1 MALAISL
8 AGAGGAVEE
17 ADAQEESASVDPIT
31 CWWKSSAGSVRVGEP
46 FDVILTCAV
55 VETPAVRVVVEES
68 RLDPAVAQMPP
79 FDLIGGRRGGS
90 LPAPADGRRFF
101 QYEYTLRLIAE
112 QAFDTDVSLPPL
124 QLSYRVEHRRAPG
137 ESAQGRELTYALPPL
152 AMRIVS
158 TVPAGAKDPRE
169 APAPTFAAIER
180 VAFRG
185 TLLRVLAIGL
195 FVLGLLLLAR
205 LAVGALRRRTP
216 AADTERDLPVRA
228 ILAAV
233 RDELREVRAARDERS
248 RWTPELAA
256 RALVALRIAASHAAG
271 QPIAQQP
278 LLSSSASAHADEARA
293 ARATTMAEAAI
304 AQGAPAG
311 RDAAAVVVDRA
322 DAVSAG
328 QLLIRGRLGAATL
341 VSGSMTAGGTRGP
354 GEAQRTAD
362 VDRAASTRGGAAS
375 AGAARASAGERP
387 VLREALARFDA
398 VRYGRDAE
406 SALTAPA
413 SVARL
418 DEAMAESLQAVD
430 RLAAEHTWIAE
441 AGAALRARLS
451 VLSGGRWTR

>member
-17 ADAQEESASVDPIT
+17 VDAQEESASVDPIT
-31 CWWKSSAGSVRVGEP
+31 CWWKASAGSVRVGEP

-55 VETPAVRVVVEES
+55 VETPSVRVVVEES

-79 FDLIGGRRGGS
+79 FDLIGGRRAGS
-90 LPAPADGRRFF
+90 LPATADGRRFF

-124 QLSYRVEHRRAPG
+124 QLSYRVEHRSAPG

-158 TVPAGAKDPRE
+158 TVPAGAKELRE

-205 LAVGALRRRTP
+205 LAVAALRRRTP
-216 AADTERDLPVRA
+216 VTDTERDLPVRA

-233 RDELREVRAARDERS
+233 RDELREVRAARAELS
-248 RWTPELAA
+248 RWTPELAG

-271 QPIAQQP
+271 QPITQQP
-278 LLSSSASAHADEARA
+278 LLSSSASARA
-293 ARATTMAEAAI
+293 
-304 AQGAPAG
+304 GVAP
-311 RDAAAVVVDRA
+311 D
-322 DAVSAG
+322 G
-328 QLLIRGRLGAATL
+328 QLLIGGRLGAATL
-341 VSGSMTAGGTRGP
+341 VSGAMTAGGTRGS
-354 GEAQRTAD
+354 GDTQRTAD
-362 VDRAASTRGGAAS
+362 VARSATNAGATIGAATS
-375 AGAARASAGERP
+375 ADATHAGADAQP
-387 VLREALARFDA
+387 VLRDALARFDA
-398 VRYGRDAE
+398 VRFGRNAE
-406 SALTAPA
+406 TALTDTA

-418 DEAMAESLQAVD
+418 DDAMAESVRAVD
-430 RLAAEHTWIAE
+430 LLAAEHTWSAE
-441 AGAALRARLS
+441 AAAALRARLS

>member
-205 LAVGALRRRTP
+205 LAVAALRRRTP
-216 AADTERDLPVRA
+216 ATDTERDLPVRA

-233 RDELREVRAARDERS
+233 RDELREVRAARDELS

-278 LLSSSASAHADEARA
+278 LLSSSASARA
-293 ARATTMAEAAI
+293 GA
-304 AQGAPAG
+304 APAG
-311 RDAAAVVVDRA
+311 
-322 DAVSAG
+322 
-328 QLLIRGRLGAATL
+328 QLVIRGRLGAAAL
-341 VSGSMTAGGTRGP
+341 VSGSMTAGGTRGSS
-354 GEAQRTAD
+354 EAQRT
-362 VDRAASTRGGAAS
+362 VDGERSASARGGATS
-375 AGAARASAGERP
+375 AGAAHAAADAQP
-387 VLREALARFDA
+387 ALREALARFDA

-418 DEAMAESLQAVD
+418 DEAIEASVQAVE
-430 RLAAEHTWIAE
+430 RLAAEQTWIAG
-441 AGAALRARLS
+441 AGADLRARLS